1 MTEKYTIKDID
12 FPLNHLDGDILTEE
26 FTKDELQQI
35 EDFYFKLS
43 KLSEYNSYWEFDNE
57 ELIIKEIIDNAISD
71 FEYDISKFNNNEY
84 TKEDYL
90 ENIKMI
96 NNQPLDLLH
105 KKLVHDLKN
114 TTLSEL
120 QEYKEEIELFT
131 RNHMLDVFDTILVK
145 NEVTKEHVLNFLK
158 DNTSEYGVYY
168 DKNKNEFSYSEY
180 WDYRDQLSD
189 STIKTLLDD
198 YCNEKGEVS
207 FTSIVYNYFIDNDWF
222 TYEDEIYKIKN
233 DFMEECV
240 NQDID
245 GLTESYIEDDVLGYL
260 YELIKHEHNLEQIL
274 GNSDFSNLAIYLGG
288 DPEDEYLDHVC
299 WTDAYNKFNNDNEIS
314 EDTLNEIENTYMGK
328 FIKSQGYDILDV
340 FKENKDKFLKEVY
353 EELYQYDSDLTAMQ
367 FTFVPN
373 TNNFEAV
380 AKLFNNEPVTI
391 KAGTICGLFDSIYG
405 GGCGMNITT
414 VKDFNLTDLEFDVSI
429 HYNDYVPEAVYG
441 GFIKSNKE
449 QLAIISQKNV
459 RKY

>member
-1 MTEKYTIKDID
+1 MTIKYTIKDID
-12 FPLNHLDGDILTEE
+12 FPLNHLDGDILNEE
-26 FTKDELQQI
+26 FTKDELQEI

-43 KLSEYNSYWEFDNE
+43 KLSKYNSHWEFEDD

-71 FEYDISKFNNNEY
+71 FEYDISNFNDEDY

-96 NNQPLDLLH
+96 NKQSLDLLH
-105 KKLVHDLKN
+105 KKLVHTLKN
-114 TTLSEL
+114 TTLNDL
-120 QEYKEEIELFT
+120 KDYKEEPESFS
-131 RNHMLDVFDTILVK
+131 RNHMLEVFEQILVK
-145 NEVTKEHVLNFLK
+145 NELTKEHILNFLK
-158 DNTSEYGVYY
+158 DNVYNYGVYY

-180 WDYRDQLSD
+180 WDYRDKLSD

-207 FTSIVYNYFIDNDWF
+207 FINIVYHYFIDHDWF

-245 GLTESYIEDDVLGYL
+245 GSTEYSIEEDVLAYL
-260 YELIKHEHNLEQIL
+260 YDLIEHEHNLEQIL

-299 WTDAYNKFNNDNEIS
+299 WSDAYNEFYDDEEIS
-314 EDTLNEIENTYMGK
+314 KDTLKEIENTYMGK
-328 FIKSQGYDILDV
+328 FIISQGYNVKDV
-340 FKENKDKFLKEVY
+340 FKEDKDKFLKEVY
-353 EELYQYDSDLTAMQ
+353 EELYAYESDLTAMQ

-373 TNNFEAV
+373 TTDFEAV
-380 AKLFNNEPVTI
+380 AKLYNNEPVII
-391 KAGTICGLFDSIYG
+391 KAGTRCGFFDSING

-414 VKDFNLTDLEFDVSI
+414 VKDFELKDFEYDVTTY
-429 HYNDYVPEAVYG
+429 YNDYVPEAVYG
-441 GFIKSNKE
+441 GFIKPNKG
-449 QLAIISQKNV
+449 QLEIIS
-459 RKY
+459 